1 VEQLGGSMTTG
12 FFTFNPA
19 GAPTILDAGGNAQS
33 QLPVPQVFVNGQPR
47 NNCALELSY
56 AGAKTVYL
64 GYRGSQAN
72 VPVTLN
78 GRLQCGPEPENGL
91 RPFNAKISGQGMGL
105 LSYGPEGDGFRGVAV
120 EYNFFPRTANPLDHA
135 QVFVREQ
142 YESILNRAPD
152 QAGLEYWTNGILEC
166 GADAACVS
174 NRRIDVSAAF
184 FVEGEFQSTGLFY
197 FLTDRATLGGLP
209 PYQRYVRERPNLATG
224 SSAEREAFL
233 ARWVQLDEF
242 TEKYPAKLSPER
254 FVAVLVD
261 QTKTATGVD
270 LSGETNN
277 FVNIYKQANNQ
288 VEARAR
294 VLRLIV
300 ENPQIT
306 LAEYDKA
313 FVLMQYFGYLQ
324 RDPDAGGYEFWLRL
338 LTQNPRNYRSMV
350 CAFITSAEYQRRFSP
365 NVTRDNGECQ

>member
-1 VEQLGGSMTTG
+1 
-12 FFTFNPA
+12 
-19 GAPTILDAGGNAQS
+19 
-33 QLPVPQVFVNGQPR
+33 
-47 NNCALELSY
+47 
-56 AGAKTVYL
+56 
-64 GYRGSQAN
+64 
-72 VPVTLN
+72 
-78 GRLQCGPEPENGL
+78 
-91 RPFNAKISGQGMGL
+91 
-105 LSYGPEGDGFRGVAV
+105 
-120 EYNFFPRTANPLDHA
+120 
-135 QVFVREQ
+135 
-142 YESILNRAPD
+142 
-152 QAGLEYWTNGILEC
+152 
-166 GADAACVS
+166 VS